1 MSKLTNEQIAKA
13 LSATPSTKRGNQN
26 ITGIEEEIIDVSVSF
41 DEIDSFGDSDSIKEM
56 YTDIASYNKMIQERI
71 TFINPALTAAV
82 PFTRENLYLICAY
95 SGNGKSTIAANIS
108 RPLWKEQ
115 KKVLVIANEE
125 SKQDVLFRI
134 ACLELGH
141 NFNDYKKGTM
151 PMVHQK
157 ECVKLFPEISKFVKV
172 LDVTYKDGLTTKFEG
187 IKNALEAVK
196 TSDYSAVMI
205 DYFQLIRYKV
215 ADPQASTYKC
225 LDDLRIYLGKYI
237 KESNIPVVLF
247 AQLHS
252 MGKRNN
258 VELDSRIKECPG
270 IIEPSTVILEV
281 IPDFETKTTDFVIK
295 KDRFGFQGQRI
306 SCAFEKG
313 KYVEITPEHIEAAQQ
328 ERISKLMEEAG
339 VDTPPDAPQ
348 DDLNVDL
355 GDI

>member
-1 MSKLTNEQIAKA
+1 MSKLTPEQIQAA
-13 LSATPSTKRGNQN
+13 LNPTPSKKKP
-26 ITGIEEEIIDVSVSF
+26 GIIGVEEETIDVSVSF
-41 DEIDSFGDSDSIKEM
+41 DEIDSFGDKDSIKEM
-56 YTDIASYNKMIQERI
+56 YTDIANYNRMIQERI

-108 RPLWKEQ
+108 RPLWKEK

-134 ACLELGH
+134 ASLELGY

-151 PMVHQK
+151 PMAHQK
-157 ECVKLFPEISKFVKV
+157 ECAKLFPEISKYVKV
-172 LDVTYKDGLTTKFEG
+172 LDVTYKGGLTTKYEG

-196 TSDYSAVMI
+196 KSDYSAVMI

-215 ADPQASTYKC
+215 GDPQASTYKV

-281 IPDFETKTTDFVIK
+281 IPDFENRTTSFVIK
-295 KDRFGFQGQRI
+295 KDRFGFQGMRVE
-306 SCAFEKG
+306 CAFDKG
-313 KYVEITPEHIEAAQQ
+313 KYVEITPEHIEATKQDK
-328 ERISKLMEEAG
+328 ISKLMEQAG
-339 VDTPPDAPQ
+339 VDTD
-348 DDLNVDL
+348 VDL
-355 GDI
+355 GDLDE